1 MPDRMAVKDRQALLE
16 ALRRQVVRT
25 TPGVSIGVGGIDA
38 CLSTGLA
45 LDALHEV
52 AADDFRAIPGAWGF
66 LLALMARARRQGVV
80 VWPLVPGGAFGIPY
94 ARGLKSFG
102 LDPRDFLMV
111 RCRRERDAAW
121 VMEEALRIGAG
132 AVVGARPRDMD
143 LTASRRLQL
152 AAQHSG
158 TPVFLLRAHDDH
170 EPSAAVSRWRVAAM
184 PGARDRFGLFGEP
197 RWRVTLEYAKGGR
210 PGEWVVEWNHAALR
224 LRLPAVLAD
233 RAQRRAA

>member
-1 MPDRMAVKDRQALLE
+1 MPDRMAVKDRHALLA
-16 ALRRQVVRT
+16 ALRQEVVRT
-25 TPGVSIGVGGIDA
+25 SAGVSTGIAGIDA
-38 CLSTGLA
+38 CLRGGLA
-45 LDALHEV
+45 LGALHEI
-52 AADDFRAIPGAWGF
+52 AAADFRAIPGAWGF
-66 LLALMARARRQGVV
+66 LLALMARVERQGVV
-80 VWPLVPGGAFGIPY
+80 VWPLVSGAFGIPY

-102 LDPRDFLMV
+102 LDPRDFLIV
-111 RCRRERDAAW
+111 RCRREHDAAW
-121 VMEEALRIGAG
+121 TMEEALRIGVG

-158 TPVFLLRAHDDH
+158 TPVFLLRAHDDRQ
-170 EPSAAVSRWRVAAM
+170 PSAAVSRWRVAAM

-197 RWRVTLEYAKGGR
+197 RWRVALEYAKGGH

-233 RAQRRAA
+233 RAERRAA

>member
-1 MPDRMAVKDRQALLE
+1 MLDRMAVKDRQALLE
-16 ALRRQVVRT
+16 ALRQEVVRT
-25 TPGVSIGVGGIDA
+25 ACGVSTGIAGIDA
-38 CLSTGLA
+38 CLRGGLA
-45 LDALHEV
+45 LGALHEI
-52 AADDFRAIPGAWGF
+52 AAADFRAIPGAWGF
-66 LLALMARARRQGVV
+66 LLALVARVEREGVV

-94 ARGLKSFG
+94 GRGLKSFG

-111 RCRRERDAAW
+111 RCRREREAAW
-121 VMEEALRIGAG
+121 TMEEALRIGAG

-158 TPVFLLRAHDDH
+158 TPIFLLRAHDDRQ
-170 EPSAAVSRWRVAAM
+170 PSAAVSRWRVAAV

-197 RWRVTLEYAKGGR
+197 RWRVALEYAKGGR
-210 PGEWVVEWNHAALR
+210 PGEWVVEWNHAAHR

-233 RAQRRAA
+233 RAERRAA

>member
-25 TPGVSIGVGGIDA
+25 ACGVSTGNAGIDA
-38 CLSTGLA
+38 CLGGGLA
-45 LDALHEV
+45 LDALHEI
-52 AADDFRAIPGAWGF
+52 AAADFRAIPGAWGF
-66 LLALMARARRQGVV
+66 LLALMTCIERKDVV
-80 VWPLVPGGAFGIPY
+80 VWPLVSGAFGIPY
-94 ARGLKSFG
+94 APGLKSFG
-102 LDPRDFLMV
+102 LDPRRFLIV

-121 VMEEALRIGAG
+121 AMEEALRIGAG
-132 AVVGARPRDMD
+132 AVIGMRTRDMD

-158 TPVFLLRAHDDH
+158 TPIFLLRAHDDH

-197 RWRVTLEYAKGGR
+197 RWRVALDYAKGGR
-210 PGEWVVEWNHAALR
+210 CGEWVVEWNHAALH

-233 RAQRRAA
+233 RADRRAA

>member
-1 MPDRMAVKDRQALLE
+1 MPARTVFKDRQALLE
-16 ALRRQVVRT
+16 ALRQQVVRT
-25 TPGVSIGVGGIDA
+25 ACGVSTGIAGIDA
-38 CLSTGLA
+38 CLGAGLA

-52 AADDFRAIPGAWGF
+52 AAADFRAIPGAWGF
-66 LLALMARARRQGVV
+66 LLALMACVERQGVV
-80 VWPLVPGGAFGIPY
+80 VWPLVSGAFGIPY

-102 LDPRDFLMV
+102 LDPRDFLIV
-111 RCRRERDAAW
+111 RCRCERDAAW
-121 VMEEALRIGAG
+121 TMEEALRIGAG

-158 TPVFLLRAHDDH
+158 TPVFLLRAHDDRQ
-170 EPSAAVSRWRVAAM
+170 PSAAVSRWRVAAM

-197 RWRVTLEYAKGGR
+197 RWRVALDYAKGGR
-210 PGEWVVEWNHAALR
+210 CGEWVVEWNHAAHC

-233 RAQRRAA
+233 GTQRRAA

>member
-1 MPDRMAVKDRQALLE
+1 MPDRIAVKGRQALLE
-16 ALRRQVVRT
+16 ALRRQVVHT
-25 TPGVSIGVGGIDA
+25 AAGVSTGIAGIDA
-38 CLSTGLA
+38 CLNGGLV
-45 LDALHEV
+45 LGALHEV
-52 AADDFRAIPGAWGF
+52 AAADFRAVPGAWGF
-66 LLALMARARRQGVV
+66 LLALVARARREGVV
-80 VWPLVPGGAFGIPY
+80 VWPLVSGAFGIPY

-121 VMEEALRIGAG
+121 AMEEALRIGVG

-158 TPVFLLRAHDDH
+158 TPIFLLRAHDDRQ
-170 EPSAAVSRWRVAAM
+170 PSAAVSRWRIAAV

-197 RWRVTLEYAKGGR
+197 RWRVALEYAKGGR
-210 PGEWVVEWNHAALR
+210 PGEWVVEWNHAAHC

-233 RAQRRAA
+233 RAERRAA

>member
-1 MPDRMAVKDRQALLE
+1 
-16 ALRRQVVRT
+16 
-25 TPGVSIGVGGIDA
+25 VSTGIAGIDA
-38 CLSTGLA
+38 CLSGGLA
-45 LDALHEV
+45 LGALHEV
-52 AADDFRAIPGAWGF
+52 AAADFRAVPGAWGF
-66 LLALMARARRQGVV
+66 LLALMARVERQGVV
-80 VWPLVPGGAFGIPY
+80 VWPLVSGAFGIPY
-94 ARGLKSFG
+94 APGLKSFG
-102 LDPRDFLMV
+102 LDPRDFLIV

-121 VMEEALRIGAG
+121 TMEEALRIGAG

-158 TPVFLLRAHDDH
+158 TPIFLLRAHDDRQ
-170 EPSAAVSRWRVAAM
+170 PSAAVSRWRIASV

-197 RWRVTLEYAKGGR
+197 RWRVALEYAKGGR
-210 PGEWVVEWNHAALR
+210 PGEWVVEWNHAAHR

>member
-16 ALRRQVVRT
+16 ALRQEVVRT
-25 TPGVSIGVGGIDA
+25 VCGASTGIAGIDA
-38 CLSTGLA
+38 CLNGGLA
-45 LDALHEV
+45 FGALHEV
-52 AADDFRAIPGAWGF
+52 AAADFRAIPGAWGF
-66 LLALMARARRQGVV
+66 LLALMARVERQGVV

-102 LDPRDFLMV
+102 LDPRDFLFV

-121 VMEEALRIGAG
+121 TMEEALRIGAG

-158 TPVFLLRAHDDH
+158 TPIFLLRAHDDRQ
-170 EPSAAVSRWRVAAM
+170 PSAAVSRWRVAAM
-184 PGARDRFGLFGEP
+184 PGVRDRFGLFGEP
-197 RWRVTLEYAKGGR
+197 RWRVALEYAKGGR

-233 RAQRRAA
+233 RAERRAA